1 MTVGMVTDYG
11 MRFQYDYHCAVVAG
25 LDEHAQDFVDKWK
38 YIDMHMIDEFKVR
51 RLYTNS
57 GEIVLGYK
65 EKSNQGNKDAG
76 TINTMYIRTV
86 NKNPGVLKGKFCND
100 IIMEE
105 SGENELLLETIQASE
120 DCLRAGQLQVGTFL
134 IYGCVC
140 AGTKVWDSFGNFIN
154 IEELK
159 QENGIIGFNERL
171 GEHSKENITYWQPP
185 FKKTCYKITT
195 STGRV
200 LECSEDHPI
209 LSRPYYESK
218 PSQYRHKRFIET
230 KNLRVGD
237 RVATIESIDVWGD
250 KKMFDPRLIGWLVGD
265 GTYGKAQNIT
275 LCNADFE
282 IWRYLESKYE
292 IVQEGGSYLTK
303 DRRVLRKCRI
313 LGIMDKFMEVGIR
326 GQTKDNKRLPP
337 GIHSYCKE
345 DVCEFLGGY
354 FDADGCAYTNNK
366 TTETFLKLTSANYEI
381 LNETRFVL
389 QKLGIRC
396 NILFEKPNFNNPKTT
411 RGHYNLI
418 IKDKKSII
426 AFHEN
431 ISFYIVK
438 KQEKLEAG
446 IKNISKAKSRI
457 SDKDAGLRYERIA
470 SIENIGIKDVYN
482 LTAGTTNTYVANGI
496 VTHNTGGNMSK
507 GSAGYKH
514 IHHNLGAYN
523 AEQWY
528 IPAQVFYFP
537 HYAGAI
543 DEKGN
548 LVEEIPN
555 LLHLTPEERVGL
567 SDFDAAI
574 VTVKAEKDRLLR
586 AGDMEKYFNYC
597 QNNPIDIK
605 EIFRK
610 TSSNNFNIQALNDQL
625 YLIESGDIR
634 YHRYKLQYKQ
644 DDKGMNTIP
653 IEVEAI
659 PAKREDPE
667 HDCVYILNDGHPVK
681 GFRFLDVAGNDSY
694 DQDQSK
700 TSKSL
705 GAMVVFRKRHNI
717 PNLPEW
723 LPVALIRNRPRYK
736 EQFYELSL
744 KLSIYYELIDS
755 TLVDRGAAVIMQY
768 YKNAGMERYLSKSCR
783 KFESPNTTQT
793 PDYGQSL
800 NNYSLPKMV
809 SALQTYFDYHVH
821 KVWFKHILD
830 EALNYDEFE
839 IGSDNDT
846 VDALGLALMK
856 AIDSDIQAVNDNDL
870 LVRNPYQYPVWGL
883 DSQGNVV
890 DKSNDDVNDEPLG
903 EKEDMASRMFRR
915 MNVDN
920 PVNENDPND
929 LFAI

>member
-1 MTVGMVTDYG
+1 MEFPVTKEGQRKKQATYCPNPVVRYGIPGYADSLADPKVVNTSAYNEWWEEQLYRCLNGYTTGGIYIPGRYYKFVNFDKVQGVRGAGPPEIHDFQLEFALWIEHLKNVHKNGYLPKARRKSVSAMTVGMVTDYG

-366 TTETFLKLTSANYEI
+366 TTETFLKWNT
-381 LNETRFVL
+381 
-389 QKLGIRC
+389 
-396 NILFEKPNFNNPKTT
+396 
-411 RGHYNLI
+411 
-418 IKDKKSII
+418 
-426 AFHEN
+426 
-431 ISFYIVK
+431 
-438 KQEKLEAG
+438 
-446 IKNISKAKSRI
+446 KNITGGLCESRI
-457 SDKDAGLRYERIA
+457 PRHLKNGRKTVNIRNLLMKDIFMPRGAGGSEW
-470 SIENIGIKDVYN
+470 K
-482 LTAGTTNTYVANGI
+482 YVRA
-496 VTHNTGGNMSK
+496 V
-507 GSAGYKH
+507 
-514 IHHNLGAYN
+514 N
-523 AEQWY
+523 AE
-528 IPAQVFYFP
+528 
-537 HYAGAI
+537 
-543 DEKGN
+543 
-548 LVEEIPN
+548 
-555 LLHLTPEERVGL
+555 R
-567 SDFDAAI
+567 S
-574 VTVKAEKDRLLR
+574 
-586 AGDMEKYFNYC
+586 
-597 QNNPIDIK
+597 
-605 EIFRK
+605 
-610 TSSNNFNIQALNDQL
+610 QL
-625 YLIESGDIR
+625 
-634 YHRYKLQYKQ
+634 
-644 DDKGMNTIP
+644 
-653 IEVEAI
+653 
-659 PAKREDPE
+659 
-667 HDCVYILNDGHPVK
+667 
-681 GFRFLDVAGNDSY
+681 
-694 DQDQSK
+694 
-700 TSKSL
+700 
-705 GAMVVFRKRHNI
+705 
-717 PNLPEW
+717 
-723 LPVALIRNRPRYK
+723 
-736 EQFYELSL
+736 
-744 KLSIYYELIDS
+744 
-755 TLVDRGAAVIMQY
+755 
-768 YKNAGMERYLSKSCR
+768 
-783 KFESPNTTQT
+783 
-793 PDYGQSL
+793 
-800 NNYSLPKMV
+800 KM
-809 SALQTYFDYHVH
+809 F
-821 KVWFKHILD
+821 
-830 EALNYDEFE
+830 
-839 IGSDNDT
+839 
-846 VDALGLALMK
+846 
-856 AIDSDIQAVNDNDL
+856 
-870 LVRNPYQYPVWGL
+870 
-883 DSQGNVV
+883 
-890 DKSNDDVNDEPLG
+890 
-903 EKEDMASRMFRR
+903 
-915 MNVDN
+915 
-920 PVNENDPND
+920 
-929 LFAI
+929 